1 MNEIDVWSTCVQ
13 NQFSTCLMSDG
24 DADSSLATHT
34 ADEVHVMSGSDAQLP
49 TTSMVSQGEVCVIS
63 QRL

>member
-1 MNEIDVWSTCVQ
+1 
-13 NQFSTCLMSDG
+13 MSDG